1 MAAAEEVAPRPAA
14 AQPRSFIVDAGGLPL
29 CVFEWGNAPSDRTP
43 SIVLAHATGFHAR
56 CWDRVS
62 RLLPGLHVLAVDLR
76 GHGRSGGDT
85 LGDWRELGA
94 DLATLATALS
104 TALGVS
110 RALWVGHSMG
120 GHAVTVAAAQAPAAV
135 GRLLLLDPVI
145 FAPEAYE
152 RRWNPM
158 APPPGQRHPV
168 ARRRNRFASAEE
180 MFDTLRPR
188 APFADFDEAALRD
201 YCRHGLRPAVD
212 GDGLDLCCAPDFE
225 ARVYETGASNAAIH
239 ADVRAVAVP
248 VTVARARQP
257 SEPTHLQDFSYS
269 PTWPGLAQAFAD
281 GRDVPLPELGHFI
294 PMQAPE
300 RTAAL
305 IRAEAQALATHTHA
319 GDAR

>member
-1 MAAAEEVAPRPAA
+1 MDTAEEVVPRPQTS
-14 AQPRSFIVDAGGLPL
+14 QPRSRVVDAGGLPL

-56 CWDRVS
+56 CWDRVA

-76 GHGRSGGDT
+76 GHGRSGGDA
-85 LGDWRELGA
+85 LDDWRELGA
-94 DLATLATALS
+94 DLAALAT
-104 TALGVS
+104 TLGL
-110 RALWVGHSMG
+110 RGALWVGHSMG
-120 GHAVTVAAAQAPAAV
+120 GHAVTVAAAQAPAAF
-135 GRLLLLDPVI
+135 GRLLLIDPVI
-145 FAPEAYE
+145 FAPDAYE
-152 RRWNPM
+152 RGWNPM

-168 ARRRNRFASAEE
+168 ARRRNRFVSAEE

-212 GDGLDLCCAPDFE
+212 GDGFELCCAPDFE

-239 ADVRAVAVP
+239 AVARKVGVP

-257 SEPTHLQDFSYS
+257 SEPAHLQDFSYS
-269 PTWPGLAQAFAD
+269 PTWPGLAGTFD
-281 GRDVPLPELGHFI
+281 RGRDVPMSELGHFI
-294 PMQAPE
+294 PMQAPA

-305 IRAEAQALATHTHA
+305 IRAEAQALATHMHA
-319 GDAR
+319 GDER